1 VAPFLGNTEA
11 ISAWLWLRLAPRL
24 RFEQIYLQER
34 LDTLRNASPSGTQMA
49 FGTQLLQWK
58 ANLQMTKALALRGIL
73 DYNQL
78 ASDRS
83 LFSETASSQLVAG
96 ITATFLVHPGTALY
110 LGFND
115 RYERVIDDPFA
126 EPRLRFGPTYLPTVP
141 VGRQIFAK
149 ISYLLGF

>member
-1 VAPFLGNTEA
+1 
-11 ISAWLWLRLAPRL
+11 L

-34 LDTLRNASPSGTQMA
+34 LDTRPDVSASGTQMA

-58 ANLQMTKALALRGIL
+58 ANLQMTKALALRAIL

-78 ASDRS
+78 ASDRL

-96 ITATFLVHPGTALY
+96 ITVTFLVHPGTAVY
-110 LGFND
+110 FGFND
-115 RYERVIDDPFA
+115 KYENVIDDPFA
-126 EPRLRFGPTYLPTVP
+126 QTRFRPTYLPTVP

>member
-1 VAPFLGNTEA
+1 MV
-11 ISAWLWLRLAPRL
+11 
-24 RFEQIYLQER
+24 
-34 LDTLRNASPSGTQMA
+34 

-58 ANLQMTKALALRGIL
+58 TNLQMTKSLALRGIL

-83 LFSETASSQLVAG
+83 LFSEMPSSQLVAG
-96 ITATFLVHPGTALY
+96 ILVTFLVHPGTAVY

-115 RYERVIDDPFA
+115 KYEQVIDDPFA
-126 EPRLRFGPTYLPTVP
+126 GTHIRPTYLPTVP